1 MNERVLI
8 VEDDEA
14 MRFFLAQA
22 LTKEGYGIEEAGSGE
37 EALRKARRVP
47 FDLSIID
54 VKLPDISGIDL
65 VSQLKN
71 IDPPSLTIIMTA
83 FDSKELAME
92 AIQRGAYDYFTKPF
106 KLEELRVVIR
116 RALEKRRLEKD
127 VAQLKERLQER
138 YEFTNIIGNSGS
150 MQEVFSVIRK
160 IVNTDSTILISG
172 ESGTGK
178 ELIAQAI
185 HTNSKRHDKPF
196 IKLNCVAIPE
206 SLLESEL
213 FGHEKG
219 AFTGA
224 IEKKPGKFELANGG
238 TIFLDEIGDMTL
250 ATQAKILRVLQ
261 EREWERGGGTNSVR
275 VDGRVIAATNKDLAQ
290 AIQSKEFREDLYY
303 RLNVV
308 SIQLPPLRERKE
320 DIPLLVEHFLAKFN
334 ARFGKAVKGVT
345 KEVMELLHRYPW
357 PGNVRELENS
367 LERAVIM
374 AHNDLIT
381 PDLLP
386 LQFQSPEEIISV
398 PTSFKDLKLTPPLKE
413 TLLDMEKKMV
423 LEALKEAHGVQA
435 RAAKILGLSERSL
448 WHLVKKHGIKT
459 NSIE

>member
-1 MNERVLI
+1 MNERILI

-47 FDLSIID
+47 FDLGIID

-65 VSQLKN
+65 VSQLKS
-71 IDPPSLTIIMTA
+71 IDQALLTIIMTA

-92 AIQRGAYDYFTKPF
+92 AIQQGAYDYFTKPF

-127 VAQLKERLQER
+127 IVQLKERLQER
-138 YEFTNIIGNSGS
+138 YEFANIIGNSGP
-150 MQEVFSVIRK
+150 MQEVFSLIRK
-160 IVNTDSTILISG
+160 VVNADSTILIYG

-185 HTNSKRHDKPF
+185 HTNSRRRDKPF

-224 IEKKPGKFELANGG
+224 IDKKPGKFELANGG

-261 EREWERGGGTNSVR
+261 EREFERVGGTKTIK
-275 VDGRVIAATNKDLAQ
+275 VDVRVIAATNKDLSQ
-290 AIQSKEFREDLYY
+290 AIQGKEFREDLYY

-320 DIPLLVEHFLAKFN
+320 DIPLLVEHFLAKYN
-334 ARFGKAVKGVT
+334 AKFGKTVKGVT
-345 KEVMELLHRYPW
+345 KEVMERLYSYSW
-357 PGNVRELENS
+357 PGNVRELENAI
-367 LERAVIM
+367 ERAVIM

-381 PDLLP
+381 PDLLSI
-386 LQFQSPEEIISV
+386 QFQGLEEVPVSIS
-398 PTSFKDLKLTPPLKE
+398 SAQSLRE
-413 TLLDMEKKMV
+413 TILALEKKM
-423 LEALKEAHGVQA
+423 LLQALKEAQGVQA

-448 WHLVKKHGIKT
+448 WHLVKKHRLKT
-459 NSIE
+459 ESIE